1 MISSQALFEMSQVD
15 ITNINPKSLIHV
27 DTVTVSGKLTHE
39 QKILSVIEQTGNPYC
54 FLSGDTPV
62 RICFSDKG
70 KPLSEALINYFS
82 QLKQK

>member
-1 MISSQALFEMSQVD
+1 MISSQTLFEMSQAD
-15 ITNINPKSLIHV
+15 ITKINPKSLIHV
-27 DTVTVSGKLTHE
+27 DTVFVSGKLPHE
-39 QKILSVIEQTGNPYC
+39 EKVLSVLEQMGNPYC

-62 RICFSDKG
+62 HIRFADQG